1 MRKMYTNM
9 MIGNAKNTMAVRTTV
24 SWYLWTHQLI
34 EVTGKDAAPFL
45 DLIFANPIATLK
57 VGRERYTTMLNEQAE
72 IIDDVVVIRL
82 KEEKFW
88 ISTLFAANMLAW
100 MAQHKKD
107 FCVEMED
114 ATKQYHMYAVQGP
127 NSQALV
133 NALVRNAID
142 ELKFFSIC
150 DNWIEDVPVLPVRN
164 LAMKSIFRRI
174 SVSSWR
180 KSCVNME
187 NHCMQWK

>member
-1 MRKMYTNM
+1 MLQISRNLALWADILVFLLQFTETQDTNM

-57 VGRERYTTMLNEQAE
+57 VGRERYTTMLNEQAK

-88 ISTLFAANMLAW
+88 ISTLL
-100 MAQHKKD
+100 Q
-107 FCVEMED
+107 
-114 ATKQYHMYAVQGP
+114 
-127 NSQALV
+127 L
-133 NALVRNAID
+133 
-142 ELKFFSIC
+142 IC
-150 DNWIEDVPVLPVRN
+150 
-164 LAMKSIFRRI
+164 
-174 SVSSWR
+174 
-180 KSCVNME
+180 
-187 NHCMQWK
+187 